1 MNDTQNMARQSVR
14 YDVSIRG
21 CAAVAPANQEDL
33 RFGAGAGARDG
44 WVDLDIVD
52 FSSNGIGMIS
62 PVFIPRRT
70 NLIVRAYSYGEN
82 SQIILEVPVRVQR
95 VCMTDRRP
103 AYLIGTAF
111 AEPGPEAA
119 RQINALLALL
129 ADDGRVDAKGGAA
142 A

>member
-1 MNDTQNMARQSVR
+1 MNNQQQNMARQSVR
-14 YDVSIRG
+14 YDVSIRA
-21 CAAVAPANQEDL
+21 CAMVGPEHHESI

-52 FSSNGIGMIS
+52 FSHNGVGLIS

-70 NLIVRAYSYGEN
+70 QLIVRAYSYGEN
-82 SQIILEVPVRVQR
+82 PQVVLEVPVCVQR

-111 AEPGPEAA
+111 HGPDEKALQ
-119 RQINALLALL
+119 QIASLLATF
-129 ADDGRVDAKGGAA
+129 ADDKRAEGVAA
-142 A
+142 